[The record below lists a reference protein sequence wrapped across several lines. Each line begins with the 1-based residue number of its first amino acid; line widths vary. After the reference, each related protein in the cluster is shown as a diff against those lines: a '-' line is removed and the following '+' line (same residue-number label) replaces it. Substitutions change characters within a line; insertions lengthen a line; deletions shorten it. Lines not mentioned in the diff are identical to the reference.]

1 MFIQIKVV
9 SPMYDLLN
17 YHIKSLSAYYN
28 GQYLTFIVRVFK
40 VVIQ

>member
-17 YHIKSLSAYYN
+17 YHIKVCLHIIMDN
-28 GQYLTFIVRVFK
+28 T
-40 VVIQ
+40 